1 MDTHTHR
8 YIHIFNVYVYIYIY
22 MYIYSSSVPI
32 GEMPFSESY
41 AKILSTKATLKNKET
56 RKKKSEINPKLQS

>member
-1 MDTHTHR
+1 
-8 YIHIFNVYVYIYIY
+8 